1 MKATQKMLDDAI
13 KGGATVIKKLTPKP
27 NATSSGAE
35 SSNAISSI
43 AKPEPVKSDE
53 ISLLR
58 AELTQLRAELAES
71 KKVATN
77 RSEELTALFS
87 ALSENKPVRLK
98 PVRDMNRESPTYLL
112 VEYYDFIPVKY
123 TRKLDS

>member
-13 KGGATVIKKLTPKP
+13 KDGADVKP
-27 NATSSGAE
+27 IRKVQPPPAKQEAMKALE
-35 SSNAISSI
+35 SVSD
-43 AKPEPVKSDE
+43 KSDE

-58 AELTQLRAELAES
+58 AEITQLRAELAES
-71 KKVATN
+71 KTVATN
-77 RSEELTALFS
+77 RSEELTTLFS

>member
-13 KGGATVIKKLTPKP
+13 KDGATVIKKPSVRVSVPENRTSTDPVPIPLKP
-27 NATSSGAE
+27 V
-35 SSNAISSI
+35 
-43 AKPEPVKSDE
+43 PDKSDE

-98 PVRDMNRESPTYLL
+98 PVRDMDRESPTYLL
-112 VEYYDFIPVKY
+112 VDYYDFIPVKY
-123 TRKLDS
+123 SRKLDS